1 MKVWYRQEAKIHE
14 EAFPIGNGRLGG
26 MVFGGVDQERI
37 SLNEDTLWSGPGKPV
52 GNSGAAAYL
61 PRVRELV
68 RDGQYYNAQTL
79 LEARCLGKDAGAFL
93 PLGDLVLEMDG
104 NSGSYNSNEEC
115 KDGTA
120 RKHGDPSPFHGNY
133 RRSLDLDNAIVSVEY
148 GQGDGGQQREL
159 FASYP
164 DQVIAVRLTGEE
176 LAFSLRL
183 ESGLRHT
190 LAWQDGVLL
199 MEGRAP
205 DFAFTR
211 SKLEEEQSHIYFDPP
226 QGLTFCAAVLVE
238 TNGRVDWNGGY
249 SPTDGPAL
257 AGKDNAV
264 AGGCANREDSRLT
277 IDGTGEVTLYIACA
291 TSFYGADPA
300 ESCRE
305 TVRKAAAKGYEAVR
319 RTHIAD
325 FQGLISRSALE
336 LGTEPDLP
344 TDERLEAI
352 KNGADDPALYALYYQ
367 FGRYLLVSC
376 SREGTRA
383 ANLQGIWNWKAKPPW
398 NSNYTTNINT
408 EMNYWPADVANLSD
422 CFSPL
427 AGLLEGLVES
437 GRKTAREYYGCNGF
451 VVHHNVDLWGKT
463 DPADGQARWAVWP
476 MAAVWICSNLY
487 DHYRFTMDRDY
498 LRGTAYPLM
507 REAAVF
513 ILDFLTEEPDGYLA
527 TNPST
532 SPENAFLD
540 QDGNTCF
547 VTSGSAMDMSLI
559 RDLFI
564 NCMEA
569 CEILDADREFAARVA
584 DAYKRLRPFQTGSYG
599 QLLEWNG
606 ELPEPE
612 PGHRHISPLFGIYPS
627 DVLFSEGPAW
637 VEAGR
642 KLLEHRLE
650 HGGGHTGWSC
660 AWIINVFARL
670 CDGENAC
677 RFLKTLLTRSTYP
690 NLFDAHPPFQIDGN
704 FGGVSGIAEMLLHSH
719 RRDAQGGTLIDILP
733 ARPSSWKQ
741 GRVTGLRARGGY
753 TVDIAWGNGTVKTD
767 GTAGKH
773 GGDGPP
779 LSGQVPGDAQQAGEG
794 TDDIHVTVTPSLD
807 GMFTITC
814 GGVSIPVAGRAGEAV
829 TLSFPG

>member
-1 MKVWYRQEAKIHE
+1 MKVWYRQEARVHE
-14 EAFPIGNGRLGG
+14 EAFPIGNGSLGG
-26 MVFGGVDQERI
+26 MVFGGVEQERI

-93 PLGDLVLEMDG
+93 PLGDLVLERNGQGGDG
-104 NSGSYNSNEEC
+104 
-115 KDGTA
+115 
-120 RKHGDPSPFHGNY
+120 Y
-133 RRSLDLDNAIVSVEY
+133 RRTLDLDTATVSVEY
-148 GQGDGGQQREL
+148 GQHRREM
-159 FASYP
+159 FASFP
-164 DQVIAVRLTGEE
+164 DRVIAVRLTGEE

-183 ESGLRHT
+183 ESVLRHT
-190 LAWQDGVLL
+190 LTWRDGVLL
-199 MEGRAP
+199 LEGRAP
-205 DFAFTR
+205 DFVLSHSR
-211 SKLEEEQSHIYFDPP
+211 LEEEQSHIYFDPP
-226 QGLTFCAAVLVE
+226 QGLTFCAAVLAE
-238 TNGRVDWNGGY
+238 TDGRVDWDAGYVPVNGPGR
-249 SPTDGPAL
+249 
-257 AGKDNAV
+257 AGKDNAMT
-264 AGGCANREDSRLT
+264 GGYATNGGLT

-291 TSFYGADPA
+291 TSFYGGDPA
-300 ESCRE
+300 DSCLK
-305 TVRKAAAKGYEAVR
+305 TVRRAAAKGYEAVKQA
-319 RTHIAD
+319 HIAD
-325 FQGLISRSALE
+325 FQELLSRSALD
-336 LGTEPDLP
+336 LGVEPDLP
-344 TDERLEAI
+344 TDERLEAL

-367 FGRYLLVSC
+367 FGRYLLASC

-383 ANLQGIWNWKAKPPW
+383 ANLQGIWNWKPKPPW

-427 AGLLEGLVES
+427 ADLLGGLVES
-437 GRKTAREYYGCNGF
+437 GNKTAREYYGCNGF

-463 DPADGQARWAVWP
+463 DPAEGQARWAVWP

-487 DHYRFTMDRDY
+487 DHYRFTMDKDY
-498 LRGTAYPLM
+498 LRDTAYPLM

-532 SPENAFLD
+532 SPENAFFD
-540 QDGNTCF
+540 QEGNTCF

-569 CEILDADREFAARVA
+569 CEILDSDREFAARVA

-606 ELPEPE
+606 ELPEAE

-627 DVLFSEGPAW
+627 DVLFREGPEW

-642 KLLEHRLE
+642 KLLDHRLKN
-650 HGGGHTGWSC
+650 GGGHTGWSC

-719 RRDAQGGTLIDILP
+719 RRTEGEQGGTLIDILP
-733 ARPSSWKQ
+733 ARPLGWKQ

-753 TVDIAWGNGTVKTD
+753 TVDIAWGGPCIGEDTD
-767 GTAGKH
+767 GRQAVPAAGKAENIE
-773 GGDGPP
+773 GRV
-779 LSGQVPGDAQQAGEG
+779 QVR
-794 TDDIHVTVTPSLD
+794 VLPSLD
-807 GMFTITC
+807 GPFTVSC
-814 GGVSIPVAGRAGEAV
+814 GGVSVPVTGRAGQAV
-829 TLSFPG
+829 ALSFGD